1 MCTTVPVWQQRL
13 NHHTRGDQISAPGA
27 ARPLATRSHEQ
38 RGRYF
43 YSESEAIGSPRLLEP
58 SVGEMSVALGDGR
71 GALANFDEI
80 ATLVAGARAAA
91 ALLIACS
98 ALQLSALCILPKPRG
113 AARVFAPHF
122 V

>member
-1 MCTTVPVWQQRL
+1 
-13 NHHTRGDQISAPGA
+13 
-27 ARPLATRSHEQ
+27 
-38 RGRYF
+38 
-43 YSESEAIGSPRLLEP
+43 
-58 SVGEMSVALGDGR
+58 MSVALGDGR